1 MKTTRCILQS
11 AVIILMLMTV
21 ALPTWG
27 IFNPVSPY
35 LYSENMT
42 MVIQLKN
49 GEQVLD
55 TCEVAAF
62 VDGECRAASRAEK
75 GLYYLVIV
83 GEGGDQTVEICTC
96 LNNKIVTI
104 DNSIVYESDQNIGT
118 PWAPYVI
125 DVSDVLS
132 DKTKEG
138 DCNGDGVVDVA
149 DIATII
155 SIMAL
160 GAEADPVASSAADV
174 NKDGTV
180 DVADIASVIS
190 IMSENARRI

>member
-1 MKTTRCILQS
+1 
-11 AVIILMLMTV
+11 MLMAV

-27 IFNPVSPY
+27 IFTPVPPS

-49 GEQVLD
+49 GEQVID

-62 VDGECRAASRAEK
+62 IDGECRAASRANK
-75 GLYYLVIV
+75 GLYYLVIP
-83 GEGGDQTVEICTC
+83 GEGNNQTVEIRTC

-104 DNSIVYESDQNIGT
+104 DNSIVYKSDQNIGT

-125 DVSDVLS
+125 DISNVGKMKD
-132 DKTKEG
+132 G

-160 GAEADPVASSAADV
+160 GAEADQEASSAADV

-180 DVADIASVIS
+180 DVADIANVIS
-190 IMSENARRI
+190 IMSASARRF

>member
-1 MKTTRCILQS
+1 M
-11 AVIILMLMTV
+11 
-21 ALPTWG
+21 
-27 IFNPVSPY
+27 
-35 LYSENMT
+35 
-42 MVIQLKN
+42 
-49 GEQVLD
+49 
-55 TCEVAAF
+55 
-62 VDGECRAASRAEK
+62 
-75 GLYYLVIV
+75 
-83 GEGGDQTVEICTC
+83 EICTC

>member
-1 MKTTRCILQS
+1 
-11 AVIILMLMTV
+11 MLMTV

-83 GEGGDQTVEICTC
+83 GESGDQTVEICTC

-125 DVSDVLS
+125 DVSKVLS
-132 DKTKEG
+132 GKIKG
-138 DCNGDGVVDVA
+138 DVNGDGAVDVA
-149 DIATII
+149 DIASII
-155 SIMAL
+155 DVMA
-160 GAEADPVASSAADV
+160 GATVPGASASDAADV
-174 NKDGTV
+174 NEDGTV
-180 DVADIASVIS
+180 DVADIASVID
-190 IMSENARRI
+190 IMSASARRF